1 LETELAK
8 ARPEVELELRLEF
21 DQRLAK
27 EQEILA
33 AKYEGEVDELCT
45 SLGVKVE
52 SRDAKIDELETLRRL
67 DDEKHKAELSL
78 WGMQDRKHHAGLQ
91 GLEDALHGMFPS
103 SLPDIRSF
111 APFPRL
117 LVALAEAF
125 PASDEVAAAAVDEYQ
140 VKQKIVHSEDP
151 QARLSS
157 GELTASTKG
166 WLQPVA
172 KLGSELR
179 QAVIS
184 VFKALWPG
192 QVVLDDIG
200 MLL

>member
-8 ARPEVELELRLEF
+8 ARPEVELELQREF
-21 DQRLAK
+21 HQRLAK

-78 WGMQDRKHHAGLQ
+78 WGVQDRKHHAGLQ
-91 GLEDALHGMFPS
+91 GLEDALRGMFPS

-111 APFPRL
+111 ALFPRL

-125 PASDEVAAAAVDEYQ
+125 PASDEVAAAAVDEYR
-140 VKQKIVHSEDP
+140 VKQKIP

-157 GELTASTKG
+157 GELTTSTKG